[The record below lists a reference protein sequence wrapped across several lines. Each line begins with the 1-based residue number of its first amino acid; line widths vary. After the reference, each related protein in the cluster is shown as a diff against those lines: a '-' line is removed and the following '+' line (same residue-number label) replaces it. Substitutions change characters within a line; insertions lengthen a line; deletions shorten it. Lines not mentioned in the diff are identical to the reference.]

1 MDVIQQRLNAIRG
14 LQPLDEV
21 QCSAL
26 DIKAVKQGGYF
37 DLNGET
43 YRVETLSQYLDV
55 KWKNFK
61 KRSEDYWVTELK
73 LFSLN
78 TGKTVYLEWE
88 EDDELEISQTNQEIK
103 LRDIRFDGKPITHDA
118 IAFIEDEEY
127 GEVQVNG
134 KTYHYSDDDT
144 WAGLFYGD
152 SDKEEGVPVRFY
164 EFESDDGD
172 YLTIELWQQSAKERP
187 EREAFLSHSVN
198 HRSIN
203 ILQTT
208 GS

>member
-1 MDVIQQRLNAIRG
+1 MNVIQQRLEAIRG
-14 LQPLDEV
+14 LTPLDEK
-21 QCSAL
+21 QCATL
-26 DIKAVKQGGYF
+26 DIKSIKQGGYF
-37 DLNGET
+37 ELNDET
-43 YRVETLSQYLDV
+43 YRVESLSQYLDV

-61 KRSEDYWVTELK
+61 KRSQDYWITELK

-78 TGKTVYLEWE
+78 SGKTVYLEWE
-88 EDDELEISQTNQEIK
+88 EDDELEICQTDKEIK
-103 LRDIRFDGKPITHDA
+103 LRDIHFDGKPITHNA

-127 GEVQVNG
+127 GEVQING

-144 WAGLFYGD
+144 WAGLFYAD
-152 SDKEEGVPVRFY
+152 SKKEEGIPVRCY
-164 EFESDDGD
+164 EFESDAGD
-172 YLTIELWQQSAKERP
+172 YLTIEMWQQSAKERP

-198 HRSIN
+198 SRSIN